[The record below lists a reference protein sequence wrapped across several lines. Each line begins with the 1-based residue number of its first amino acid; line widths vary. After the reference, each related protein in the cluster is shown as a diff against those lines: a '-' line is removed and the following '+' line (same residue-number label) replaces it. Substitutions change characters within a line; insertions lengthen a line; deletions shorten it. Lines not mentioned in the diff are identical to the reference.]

1 MNTLIR
7 LIKGE
12 LTRLLK
18 YKILPV
24 SLATSVLWIGLF
36 LSVSARGGLGSGF
49 AGNIC

>member
-36 LSVSARGGLGSGF
+36 LSVSARGPGIWLRW
-49 AGNIC
+49 